1 MRKSKYD
8 LAPPIMA
15 ILDGAGPLTTGEICD
30 LLSVLGDV
38 VQLRP
43 VQHGRSI
50 ESKRLVKGTS
60 YHASEW
66 EVCPRCDCHEE
77 VAVERRYMAP
87 LVRSALGRLKY
98 KGLVRRIKS
107 PIPNNNG
114 GHLWLREDQA
124 DDYYR
129 SVLLSKT

>member
-66 EVCPRCDCHEE
+66 ECCPRCDCTEE
-77 VAVERRYMAP
+77 VKVERRFMAP
-87 LVRSALGRLKY
+87 MVRSALRRLKY
-98 KGLVRRIKS
+98 KKLVREIKS
-107 PIPNNNG
+107 PTPNNKG
-114 GHLWLREDQA
+114 GHMWLREDQA
-124 DDYYR
+124 DDYYGR
-129 SVLLSKT
+129 VLLSET